1 MIISELIV
9 KLTEIK
15 NESGDLPV
23 YVDENVYRISKDLRV
38 WHCKEH
44 NELDEHVHIKPYYSD
59 PVM

>member
-44 NELDEHVHIKPYYSD
+44 NQLDEHVHIKPY
-59 PVM
+59 